1 MENLAYSEAFLQ
13 KRKFYTF
20 LPLLALPFLTF
31 IYWVVVVKNIDHKDS
46 GHGDFQGLQLTLPS
60 ASLKGDQGMDKLAFY
75 KKADQ
80 DSASWAQQIKKD
92 PYRWQENLTAV
103 DSANSALMGLGA
115 PGGKPPR
122 NAATP
127 LSTGGHEQNDAL
139 VHQKLASLNKALTNS
154 QKPVFEQ
161 EAAPPSPEQ
170 TEKPSIAKLEKMMNE
185 LGNESLLESEDPE
198 MAKLDSMLDK
208 LLAIQNPR
216 KNQGQSAE
224 DSPVDITKAIT
235 VSTSQSDQIVSLLA
249 PQAQDSSGN
258 TVLQAS
264 QTGFYGLEEELP
276 AKPVEGISAVIEKT
290 QELVSGATVQLR
302 LIRPIYISAG
312 SEPVSGFIYG
322 IASLSGERL
331 KIKISSIR
339 TGQQVLP
346 VNLKVYDLDGIEGIY
361 IPGALSRTVTKQ
373 ALGSQVQGYDIDIGG
388 FSAGAQAASAG
399 IQMGKM
405 LLGRKTRL
413 TQVTLRQGYKVLLK
427 DANSSNP

>member
-31 IYWVVVVKNIDHKDS
+31 IYWVVVVKNIDHKDL
-46 GHGDFQGLQLTLPS
+46 GDADTLGLQLTLPS
-60 ASLKGDQGMDKLAFY
+60 VSLKGDQGMDKLAFY

-122 NAATP
+122 NAATS
-127 LSTGGHEQNDAL
+127 LSTPGHEENEAL
-139 VHQKLASLNKALTNS
+139 VHQKLANLNKALTSS

-161 EAAPPSPEQ
+161 ETPPPSPEQ
-170 TEKPSIAKLEKMMNE
+170 PSIAKLEKMMAE
-185 LGNESLLESEDPE
+185 LGSESPVELEDPE
-198 MAKLDSMLDK
+198 MAKLDGMLDK
-208 LLAIQNPR
+208 LLAIQNPG
-216 KNQGQSAE
+216 KDQGQSAQE
-224 DSPVDITKAIT
+224 SPTNAVRGLA
-235 VSTSQSDQIVSLLA
+235 VSTSQSEDIISLLA
-249 PQAQDSSGN
+249 PQVQDSSEN

-276 AKPVEGISAVIEKT
+276 AKPVEGITAVIEKT

-302 LIRPIYISAG
+302 LIRPVYIST
-312 SEPVSGFIYG
+312 SPTPVSGFVYG

-339 TGQQVLP
+339 TGEQILP
-346 VNLKVYDLDGIEGIY
+346 VNLTAYDLDGMEGIY